1 MRIFLCFLVCLVCS
15 TAEAGRFRA
24 RFFGCIGAACSQ
36 QETETIIINETVTYS
51 EPVIVEPIITNET
64 ITYSEPTLASPN
76 FIRSRPVRRP
86 VRSIMQLPKQLCVK
100 GH

>member
-51 EPVIVEPIITNET
+51 EPVITNET